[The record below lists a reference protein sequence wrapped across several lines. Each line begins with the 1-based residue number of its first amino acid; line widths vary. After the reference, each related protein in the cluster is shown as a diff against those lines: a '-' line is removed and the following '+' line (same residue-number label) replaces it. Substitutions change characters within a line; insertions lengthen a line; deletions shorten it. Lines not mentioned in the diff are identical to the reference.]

1 MKRLAVETI
10 FVHEV
15 CNSQLVKLGE
25 KPFFCEVCNRAVGLD
40 EIKVVDNSPSPFA
53 G

>member
-1 MKRLAVETI
+1 MAVETI

-15 CNSQLVKLGE
+15 CNSQLVRLGNE
-25 KPFFCEVCNRAVGLD
+25 PFYCEVCGRAVRPD
-40 EIKVVDNSPSPFA
+40 EIKEVDNSPSPFA